1 MYKKLLLLLFIL
13 RISTASAQYKWTPK
27 TDKDGIKVF
36 TSLVPGSKF
45 KAIKVEAE
53 LNATAAQLVKVL
65 LDVKGCTEWVSH
77 TKLCTLIK
85 QVSPSEVYYYSE
97 IDVPWPATNR
107 DFVAHLIVH
116 QNPETK
122 VVTVDGPAV
131 PGFVPVKDDIVR
143 ITASKGEWII
153 TPIQKDKIKVVYTL
167 QVDPGG
173 NIPAW
178 LINMLAA
185 EGPTR
190 SFQGLKK
197 QLKKP
202 EYAQGVSF
210 IKD

>member
-1 MYKKLLLLLFIL
+1 MFKKLLLVLFL
-13 RISTASAQYKWTPK
+13 FKISTATAQYKWTPK
-27 TDKDGIKVF
+27 TEKDGIKVF
-36 TSLVPGSKF
+36 ASMVPGSKY
-45 KAIKVEAE
+45 KAIKVEAD
-53 LNATAAQLVKVL
+53 LDATAAQLVKVL

-77 TKLCTLIK
+77 TRSCTLVK
-85 QVSPSEVYYYSE
+85 QVSPAELYYYSE

-107 DFVAHLIVH
+107 DFVAHLTVT

-122 VVTVDGPAV
+122 VVMVDGPAV
-131 PGFVPVKDDIVR
+131 AGFVPVKDDIIR

-153 TPIQKDKIKVVYTL
+153 TPLEKQKIRVVYTL

-173 NIPAW
+173 SIPAW
-178 LINMLAA
+178 IINLLAG
-185 EGPTR
+185 EGPMN

-210 IKD
+210 IKE